1 MLHSLHLPAE
11 PFRDN
16 STTTDQLYFLLFPL
30 LVIGAFHQLTF
41 LYLKHLRQQF
51 WWVDRCVHAV
61 LGSVVTSE
69 RRVRARQR
77 LLSRGVSNLCS
88 FFFLSFF
95 FFFLQLASHRSVIIS
110 VRSVEQKSRIK
121 YILIR
126 VWSFYLWVCEVE
138 SEELE
143 TRRKIM
149 NPCLIQVRTKNNG
162 FNKLEPPS
170 CRCFLC
176 TWN

>member
-30 LVIGAFHQLTF
+30 LLIGAFHQLTF

-95 FFFLQLASHRSVIIS
+95 FFFFPATRITSICYHFSQIS
-110 VRSVEQKSRIK
+110 GTKVQNKIYFDKS
-121 YILIR
+121 LEFLFVS
-126 VWSFYLWVCEVE
+126 VWSGVRR
-138 SEELE
+138 
-143 TRRKIM
+143 TRDEK
-149 NPCLIQVRTKNNG
+149 KNNESV
-162 FNKLEPPS
+162 FNSGQNKE
-170 CRCFLC
+170 
-176 TWN
+176 